1 MIKIEESNEKI
12 SNCNVCGAINFDSDI
27 SVNKKVSRL
36 TKILIGR
43 DLKQQ
48 ISLCDAC
55 LKLLNES
62 IHDYISMTFKEV
74 L

>member
-43 DLKQQ
+43 ELKQQ

>member
-1 MIKIEESNEKI
+1 MVKIEESNEKI
-12 SNCNVCGAINFDSDI
+12 SKCNICGAINYDSDI
-27 SVNKKVSRL
+27 CVNKKVSRL

-43 DLKQQ
+43 DLRQQ

-55 LKLLNES
+55 LKMLNES
-62 IHDYISMTFKEV
+62 IHDYISRTFKEI